1 MSLNSVSIWK
11 EGNDLCNY
19 IEYGYDRAARS
30 WCILVFDK
38 EGNQIASSYVGDK
51 MGLKAE
57 IEYMAAEYNAE
68 KIIKI
73 KAY

>member
-1 MSLNSVSIWK
+1 MS
-11 EGNDLCNY
+11 GNY

-30 WCILVFDK
+30 WCILVIDK
-38 EGNQIASSYVGDK
+38 DGNQIASSYVGDK
-51 MGLKAE
+51 DGLKFE
-57 IEYMAAEYNAE
+57 LEYFNNKYRAE

>member
-1 MSLNSVSIWK
+1 MS
-11 EGNDLCNY
+11 GNY
-19 IEYGYDRAARS
+19 IEYGYDRTARS

-38 EGNQIASSYVGDK
+38 DGIQIASSYVGDNK
-51 MGLKAE
+51 GLKFE
-57 IEYMAAEYNAE
+57 LDYFRTEYKAE

>member
-1 MSLNSVSIWK
+1 M
-11 EGNDLCNY
+11 GNY

-38 EGNQIASSYVGDK
+38 EGNQISSSYVGDK
-51 MGLKAE
+51 EGLKAE
-57 IEYMAAEYNAE
+57 IEYLAAGYKIE
-68 KIIKI
+68 KIIKV